1 MDKATV
7 SVFHQAH
14 VGYDFGGETGWVGV
28 SNVRCLEIVSLGLVL
43 LHRDSSPLL
52 WFPVFVG
59 KSVHVV
65 HMRRLLWSWLDSFWL
80 CMRQPEYTWRPRFMG
95 REAKS
100 EVLGLLLTLSLCGTS
115 IKDAIDP
122 VVTASDASETGLGVS
137 RSVGLS
143 DEGFRLVSHLV
154 GASGLGTSPLPVL
167 GPVLASPRIMVP
179 SLFDGIDCLRR
190 SLGRLQL
197 SVILSVSVEDDTRA
211 QRVVRAAWPGTIE
224 YHDVRDLGYQLLFP
238 LFETGAS
245 MGCELAIA
253 GGGFPCQDVSRLKQG
268 RAGATEGARTSLF
281 VEWVRICH
289 SCANLADD
297 FKMKY
302 IGIGEC
308 TVMDAKDEQAISS
321 AILWPRFELCSSG
334 ASRVRRPRYFWTTD
348 EPSERPGFER
358 AETWKGARFRS
369 KTRLGVQRVF

>member
-1 MDKATV
+1 M
-7 SVFHQAH
+7 S
-14 VGYDFGGETGWVGV
+14 GV
-28 SNVRCLEIVSLGLVL
+28 WGIVSLGLVL

-52 WFPVFVG
+52 LFQVFAG
-59 KSVHVV
+59 KSAHVLQ
-65 HMRRLLWSWLDSFWL
+65 MRRLLWSWLDSFWL
-80 CMRQPEYTWRPRFMG
+80 CMRQPEDTWRPRFMG

-100 EVLGLLLTLSLCGTS
+100 EVLGLLCTLSLCGTS

-167 GPVLASPRIMVP
+167 GPVLASPRIMVL
-179 SLFDGIDCLRR
+179 SLFDGIGGLRR
-190 SLGRLQL
+190 SLERLQL
-197 SVILSVSVEDDTRA
+197 SVILSVSVECDTRA

-224 YHDVRDLGYQLLFP
+224 YHDVRDLDYQLLFR

-289 SCANLADD
+289 SCTNLADN
-297 FKMKY
+297 M
-302 IGIGEC
+302 
-308 TVMDAKDEQAISS
+308 A
-321 AILWPRFELCSSG
+321 
-334 ASRVRRPRYFWTTD
+334 
-348 EPSERPGFER
+348 
-358 AETWKGARFRS
+358 
-369 KTRLGVQRVF
+369 